1 MIENDPK
8 NINQE
13 IDFSVLN
20 KERLGSLLKD
30 YRKKNKISQK
40 KLENVMGLKYGVIN
54 NIENGRGTLNKELI
68 ISSSDL
74 LNMNP
79 IELIAKLKV

>member
-1 MIENDPK
+1 
-8 NINQE
+8 
-13 IDFSVLN
+13 
-20 KERLGSLLKD
+20 
-30 YRKKNKISQK
+30 
-40 KLENVMGLKYGVIN
+40 MGLKYGVIN
-54 NIENGRGTLNKELI
+54 NIETGRGTLNKELI

>member
-1 MIENDPK
+1 ME
-8 NINQE
+8 
-13 IDFSVLN
+13 N